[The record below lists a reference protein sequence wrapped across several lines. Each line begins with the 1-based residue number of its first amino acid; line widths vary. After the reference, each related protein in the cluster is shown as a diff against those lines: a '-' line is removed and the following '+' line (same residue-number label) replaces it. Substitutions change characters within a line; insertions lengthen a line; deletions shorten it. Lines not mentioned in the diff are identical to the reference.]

1 MKTNVVKQQTYTSV
15 EDYEANCYQLFPS
28 ISKRKNIGGKTYFVR
43 RYFKS
48 AGISTA
54 TKTLK
59 SPCRALLRNRLLEIR
74 GDVMKQKNYIAG
86 LYFRLSQED
95 ERQGESVSIEN
106 QRTMLRKY
114 AEEHG
119 FEIHGEYIDDGIS
132 GTTFDRPEV
141 QRLLDDAKT
150 GVINTIIVKDLS
162 RFGRNYIEVGQYVD
176 YVFPAFGIRFIAIQD
191 NVDTAN
197 RDSGAMEM
205 MPIMNVF
212 NEWHAA
218 NTSKKI
224 RAVLKS
230 NAKDGK
236 YHARKAPYG
245 YVKSDTEKKTPI
257 IDEEAAAVVKRI
269 FEMRA
274 SGLSPHKIA
283 DTLNEENIPNPSKYS
298 MDKYGIVGKRN
309 HFGLWSFCAV
319 NSILNNPTYLGH
331 MAQQR
336 WSSVSYKNHKRYKKD
351 ESEWV
356 VVHNTHEAIITQE
369 LWDKV
374 REVEKSVAQGRKT
387 KRGYTHPLSG
397 FLFCADCGGKMKLNY
412 INRNGKIDFNFN
424 CGNHMRIGK
433 AYCFSHFIQA
443 KDIEA
448 IVLDDIREMAQRIV
462 LDEKTIREDFI
473 RHNAE
478 LADKAIKT
486 AKKEL
491 QVKRKRTEELS
502 RLMQLAYEDRL
513 KGKMPEDICIGFIQ
527 KYSEEQKKIE
537 AEIAEL
543 EERLTETTNTIQ
555 SADEF
560 IRNIKKYLEAPE
572 LTREMCYELI
582 DRIIVGGHP
591 KHTGKEREISIVYKV
606 DIASVL
612 RYKLNNLN
620 K

>member
-1 MKTNVVKQQTYTSV
+1 
-15 EDYEANCYQLFPS
+15 
-28 ISKRKNIGGKTYFVR
+28 
-43 RYFKS
+43 
-48 AGISTA
+48 
-54 TKTLK
+54 
-59 SPCRALLRNRLLEIR
+59 
-74 GDVMKQKNYIAG
+74 MKQKTYIAG
-86 LYFRLSQED
+86 LYYRLSQED
-95 ERQGESVSIEN
+95 ERQGESVSIDN
-106 QRTMLRKY
+106 QRAILRKY

-119 FEIHGEYIDDGIS
+119 FEIHDEYIDDGVS

-162 RFGRNYIEVGQYVD
+162 RCGRNYIEVGQYVD

-191 NVDTAN
+191 NVDTEN

-230 NAKDGK
+230 NARDGK

-245 YVKSDTEKKTPI
+245 YVKSDTEKKTPV

-269 FEMRA
+269 FEMHA

-283 DTLNEENIPNPSKYS
+283 DILNEENIPNPSKYS

-356 VVHNTHEAIITQE
+356 VVHNTHEPIITQE

-397 FLFCADCGGKMKLNY
+397 FLYCADCGGKMKMNS
-412 INRNGKIDFNFN
+412 INRNGKVDFNFN
-424 CGNHMRIGK
+424 CGNHVRLGK
-433 AYCFSHFIQA
+433 SYCFSHFIQA

-448 IVLDDIREMAQRIV
+448 IVLDDIRTMAKRIV
-462 LDEKTIREDFI
+462 LDEKVIREDFI

-478 LADKAIKT
+478 LADKAIKS

-491 QVKRKRTEELS
+491 QAKRKRTEELS

-527 KYSEEQKKIE
+527 KYSEEQKKVN

-543 EERLTETTNTIQ
+543 EERLTETTNTIK

-572 LTREMCYELI
+572 LTREMCYELL
-582 DRIIVGGHP
+582 DRVVVGGHP
-591 KHTGKEREISIVYKV
+591 KHTGKERVIDIVYKV

-612 RYKLNNLN
+612 RYKLN

>member
-1 MKTNVVKQQTYTSV
+1 
-15 EDYEANCYQLFPS
+15 
-28 ISKRKNIGGKTYFVR
+28 
-43 RYFKS
+43 
-48 AGISTA
+48 
-54 TKTLK
+54 
-59 SPCRALLRNRLLEIR
+59 
-74 GDVMKQKNYIAG
+74 MKQKHYIAG
-86 LYFRLSQED
+86 LYYRLSQED
-95 ERQGESVSIEN
+95 ERQGESVSIDN
-106 QRTMLRKY
+106 QRTILRKY

-119 FEIHGEYIDDGIS
+119 FAIHDEYIDDGVS
-132 GTTFDRPEV
+132 GTTFQRPEV

-191 NVDTAN
+191 NVDTEN

-205 MPIMNVF
+205 MPIVNIF

-230 NAKDGK
+230 NARDGK

-257 IDEEAAAVVKRI
+257 VDEEAAAVVKRI

-283 DTLNEENIPNPSKYS
+283 DKLNEDKIPNPSKYS
-298 MDKYGIVGKRN
+298 FDKYGIVGKRN
-309 HFGLWSFCAV
+309 HFNLWAFCAV
-319 NSILNNPTYLGH
+319 NSILRNPTYLGH

-336 WSSVSYKNHKRYKKD
+336 WGSVSYKNHKRYKKD
-351 ESEWV
+351 ESEWIV
-356 VVHNTHEAIITQE
+356 VKNTHEPIITQE

-374 REVEKSVAQGRKT
+374 REVEKSVSQGRKT

-412 INRNGKIDFNFN
+412 INRDGKLYFNFN
-424 CGNHMRIGK
+424 CGNHLRLGK
-433 AYCFSHFIQA
+433 SYCFSHFIQA

-448 IVLDDIREMAQRIV
+448 IVLDDIQTMAQRIV

-478 LADKAIKT
+478 LADKAIKS

-491 QVKRKRTEELS
+491 QAKRKRTEELS

-527 KYSEEQKKIE
+527 KYSNEQKRLE
-537 AEIAEL
+537 NEITEL

-555 SADEF
+555 STDDF

-591 KHTGKEREISIVYKV
+591 KHTGKEREIDIVYKV

-612 RYKLNNLN
+612 RHKL
-620 K
+620 KK

>member
-1 MKTNVVKQQTYTSV
+1 
-15 EDYEANCYQLFPS
+15 
-28 ISKRKNIGGKTYFVR
+28 
-43 RYFKS
+43 
-48 AGISTA
+48 
-54 TKTLK
+54 
-59 SPCRALLRNRLLEIR
+59 
-74 GDVMKQKNYIAG
+74 MKQKHYIAG
-86 LYFRLSQED
+86 LYYRLSQED
-95 ERQGESVSIEN
+95 ERQGESVSIDN
-106 QRTMLRKY
+106 QRTILRKY
-114 AEEHG
+114 AEERG
-119 FEIHGEYIDDGIS
+119 FEIHDEYIDDGIS
-132 GTTFDRPEV
+132 GTTFQRPEV

-191 NVDTAN
+191 NVDTEN
-197 RDSGAMEM
+197 RDSNAMEM

-283 DTLNEENIPNPSKYS
+283 DKLNEDNIPNPSKYS
-298 MDKYGIVGKRN
+298 FDKYGIVGKRN
-309 HFGLWSFCAV
+309 HFRLWSFVAV
-319 NSILNNPTYLGH
+319 NSILQNPTYLGH

-336 WSSVSYKNHKRYKKD
+336 WSSVSYKNHKRYKRD
-351 ESEWV
+351 ESEWIV
-356 VVHNTHEAIITQE
+356 VKNTHEPIITQE

-412 INRNGKIDFNFN
+412 INRDGKLYFNFN
-424 CGNHMRIGK
+424 CGNHLRLGK
-433 AYCFSHFIQA
+433 SYCFSHFIRA

-448 IVLDDIREMAQRIV
+448 IVLDDIQTMAQRIV

-478 LADKAIKT
+478 LADQAIKS
-486 AKKEL
+486 AKKGL
-491 QVKRKRTEELS
+491 QIKRKRKEELS

-527 KYSEEQKKIE
+527 RYSDEQKKLE
-537 AEIAEL
+537 AEIEEL
-543 EERLTETTNTIQ
+543 EAKLIETENTIQ
-555 SADEF
+555 SADDF

-591 KHTGKEREISIVYKV
+591 KHTGKEREIDIVYKV

-612 RYKLNNLN
+612 RHKL
-620 K
+620 KK

>member
-1 MKTNVVKQQTYTSV
+1 
-15 EDYEANCYQLFPS
+15 
-28 ISKRKNIGGKTYFVR
+28 
-43 RYFKS
+43 
-48 AGISTA
+48 
-54 TKTLK
+54 
-59 SPCRALLRNRLLEIR
+59 
-74 GDVMKQKNYIAG
+74 MKQKHYIAG
-86 LYFRLSQED
+86 LYYRLSQED
-95 ERQGESVSIEN
+95 ERQGESVSIDN
-106 QRTMLRKY
+106 QRTILRKY
-114 AEEHG
+114 AEERG
-119 FEIHGEYIDDGIS
+119 FTIHDEYIDDGVS
-132 GTTFDRPEV
+132 GTTFQRPEV

-191 NVDTAN
+191 NVDTEN

-230 NAKDGK
+230 NAREGK

-257 IDEEAAAVVKRI
+257 VDEEAAAVVKRI

-283 DTLNEENIPNPSKYS
+283 DKLNEDKIPNPSKYS
-298 MDKYGIVGKRN
+298 FDKYGIVGKRN
-309 HFGLWSFCAV
+309 HFNLWAFCAV
-319 NSILNNPTYLGH
+319 NSILRNPTYLGH

-336 WSSVSYKNHKRYKKD
+336 WGSVSYKNHKRYKKD
-351 ESEWV
+351 ESEWIV
-356 VVHNTHEAIITQE
+356 VKNTHEPIITQE

-412 INRNGKIDFNFN
+412 INQDGKLYFNFN
-424 CGNHMRIGK
+424 CGNHLRLGK
-433 AYCFSHFIQA
+433 SYCFSHFIRA

-448 IVLDDIREMAQRIV
+448 IVPDDIQTMAQRIV

-478 LADKAIKT
+478 LADQAIKS
-486 AKKEL
+486 AKKGL
-491 QVKRKRTEELS
+491 QIKRKRKEELS

-527 KYSEEQKKIE
+527 MYSDEQKRLE
-537 AEIAEL
+537 NEITEL

-555 SADEF
+555 SADDF

-591 KHTGKEREISIVYKV
+591 KHTGKEREIDIVYKV

-612 RYKLNNLN
+612 RHKL
-620 K
+620 KK

>member
-1 MKTNVVKQQTYTSV
+1 
-15 EDYEANCYQLFPS
+15 
-28 ISKRKNIGGKTYFVR
+28 
-43 RYFKS
+43 
-48 AGISTA
+48 
-54 TKTLK
+54 
-59 SPCRALLRNRLLEIR
+59 
-74 GDVMKQKNYIAG
+74 MKQKHYIAG
-86 LYFRLSQED
+86 LYYRLSQED
-95 ERQGESVSIEN
+95 ECQGESVSIDN
-106 QRTMLRKY
+106 QRTILRKY

-119 FEIHGEYIDDGIS
+119 FEIHGEYIDDGVS

-191 NVDTAN
+191 NVDTEN

-336 WSSVSYKNHKRYKKD
+336 WSSISYKNHKRYKRD
-351 ESEWV
+351 ENEWIV
-356 VVHNTHEAIITQE
+356 VKNTHEPIITQE

-397 FLFCADCGGKMKLNY
+397 FLYCA
-412 INRNGKIDFNFN
+412 
-424 CGNHMRIGK
+424 
-433 AYCFSHFIQA
+433 FSHFIQA

-448 IVLDDIREMAQRIV
+448 IVLNDIREMAQRIV
-462 LDEKTIREDFI
+462 LDEKAIREDFI

-478 LADKAIKT
+478 LADKAVKS

-502 RLMQLAYEDRL
+502 RLMQIAYEDRL
-513 KGKMPEDICIGFIQ
+513 KGKIPEDICLNFIQ
-527 KYSEEQKKIE
+527 RYSEEQKELE

-572 LTREMCYELI
+572 LTREMCYELL
-582 DRIIVGGHP
+582 DRVVVGGHP
-591 KHTGKEREISIVYKV
+591 KHTGKERVIDIVYKV

-612 RYKLNNLN
+612 RYKLNNPN

>member
-1 MKTNVVKQQTYTSV
+1 
-15 EDYEANCYQLFPS
+15 
-28 ISKRKNIGGKTYFVR
+28 
-43 RYFKS
+43 
-48 AGISTA
+48 
-54 TKTLK
+54 
-59 SPCRALLRNRLLEIR
+59 
-74 GDVMKQKNYIAG
+74 MKQKHYIAG
-86 LYFRLSQED
+86 LYYRLSQED
-95 ERQGESVSIEN
+95 ERQGESVSIDN
-106 QRTMLRKY
+106 QRTILRKY
-114 AEEHG
+114 AEERG
-119 FEIHGEYIDDGIS
+119 FEIHDEYIDDGIS
-132 GTTFDRPEV
+132 GTTFQRPEV

-150 GVINTIIVKDLS
+150 DVINTIIVKDLS

-191 NVDTAN
+191 NVDTEN
-197 RDSGAMEM
+197 RDSNAMEM

-230 NAKDGK
+230 NAREGK

-257 IDEEAAAVVKRI
+257 VDEEAAAVVKRI

-283 DTLNEENIPNPSKYS
+283 DKLNEDKIPNPSKYS
-298 MDKYGIVGKRN
+298 FDKYGIVGKRN
-309 HFGLWSFCAV
+309 HFNLWAFCAV
-319 NSILNNPTYLGH
+319 NSILRNPTYLGH

-336 WSSVSYKNHKRYKKD
+336 WGSVSYKNHKRYKKD
-351 ESEWV
+351 ESEWIV
-356 VVHNTHEAIITQE
+356 VKNTHEPIITQE

-412 INRNGKIDFNFN
+412 INQDGKLYFNFN
-424 CGNHMRIGK
+424 CGNHLRLGK
-433 AYCFSHFIQA
+433 SYCFSHFIRA

-448 IVLDDIREMAQRIV
+448 IVLDDIQTMAQRIV

-478 LADKAIKT
+478 LADQAIKS
-486 AKKEL
+486 AKKGL
-491 QVKRKRTEELS
+491 QIKRKRKEELS

-527 KYSEEQKKIE
+527 MYSDEQKRLE
-537 AEIAEL
+537 NEITEL

-555 SADEF
+555 SADDF

-591 KHTGKEREISIVYKV
+591 KHTGKEREIDIVYKV

-612 RYKLNNLN
+612 RHKL
-620 K
+620 KK

>member
-1 MKTNVVKQQTYTSV
+1 
-15 EDYEANCYQLFPS
+15 
-28 ISKRKNIGGKTYFVR
+28 
-43 RYFKS
+43 
-48 AGISTA
+48 
-54 TKTLK
+54 
-59 SPCRALLRNRLLEIR
+59 
-74 GDVMKQKNYIAG
+74 MKQKHYIAG
-86 LYFRLSQED
+86 LYYRLSQED
-95 ERQGESVSIEN
+95 ERQGESVSIDN
-106 QRTMLRKY
+106 QRTILRKY
-114 AEEHG
+114 AEERG
-119 FEIHGEYIDDGIS
+119 FTIHDEYIDDGVS
-132 GTTFDRPEV
+132 GTTFQRPEV

-191 NVDTAN
+191 NVDTEN

-230 NAKDGK
+230 NAREGK

-257 IDEEAAAVVKRI
+257 VDEEAAAVVKRI

-283 DTLNEENIPNPSKYS
+283 DKLNEDKIPNPSKYS
-298 MDKYGIVGKRN
+298 FDKYGIVGKRN
-309 HFGLWSFCAV
+309 HFNLWAFCAV
-319 NSILNNPTYLGH
+319 NSILRNPTYLGH

-336 WSSVSYKNHKRYKKD
+336 WGSVSYKNHKRYKKD
-351 ESEWV
+351 ESEWIV
-356 VVHNTHEAIITQE
+356 VKNTHEPIITQE

-412 INRNGKIDFNFN
+412 INQDGKLYFNFN
-424 CGNHMRIGK
+424 CGNHLRLGK
-433 AYCFSHFIQA
+433 SYCFSHFIRA

-448 IVLDDIREMAQRIV
+448 IVLDDIQTMAQRIV

-478 LADKAIKT
+478 LADQAIKS
-486 AKKEL
+486 AKKGL
-491 QVKRKRTEELS
+491 QIKRKRKEELS

-527 KYSEEQKKIE
+527 MYSDEQKR
-537 AEIAEL
+537 L
-543 EERLTETTNTIQ
+543 EN
-555 SADEF
+555 
-560 IRNIKKYLEAPE
+560 
-572 LTREMCYELI
+572 
-582 DRIIVGGHP
+582 G
-591 KHTGKEREISIVYKV
+591 
-606 DIASVL
+606 
-612 RYKLNNLN
+612 NL
-620 K
+620 KSD

>member
-1 MKTNVVKQQTYTSV
+1 
-15 EDYEANCYQLFPS
+15 
-28 ISKRKNIGGKTYFVR
+28 
-43 RYFKS
+43 
-48 AGISTA
+48 
-54 TKTLK
+54 
-59 SPCRALLRNRLLEIR
+59 
-74 GDVMKQKNYIAG
+74 MKQKHYIAG
-86 LYFRLSQED
+86 LYYRLSQED
-95 ERQGESVSIEN
+95 ERQGESVSIDN
-106 QRTMLRKY
+106 QRTILRKY
-114 AEEHG
+114 AEERG
-119 FEIHGEYIDDGIS
+119 FEIHDEYIDDGVS
-132 GTTFDRPEV
+132 GTTFDRPDV

-191 NVDTAN
+191 NVDTEN

-230 NAKDGK
+230 NARDGK

-257 IDEEAAAVVKRI
+257 IDEEAAAVVKCI

-274 SGLSPHKIA
+274 SDLSPHKIA
-283 DTLNEENIPNPSKYS
+283 DILNEENIPNPSKYS

-319 NSILNNPTYLGH
+319 NSILKNPTYLGH

-336 WSSVSYKNHKRYKKD
+336 WSSISYKNHKRYKRD

-356 VVHNTHEAIITQE
+356 IVRNTHEAIITQE

-448 IVLDDIREMAQRIV
+448 IVLDDIRTMAQRIV
-462 LDEKTIREDFI
+462 LDEKAIREDFI

-478 LADKAIKT
+478 LADRAIKT

-491 QVKRKRTEELS
+491 QAKRKRAEELS

-527 KYSEEQKKIE
+527 KYSDEQKKVE

-543 EERLTETTNTIQ
+543 EEKLTETTNTIQ

-560 IRNIKKYLEAPE
+560 IRNIKKYLEALE
-572 LTREMCYELI
+572 LTREMCYELL
-582 DRIIVGGHP
+582 DRVVVGGHP
-591 KHTGKEREISIVYKV
+591 KHTGKEREIDIVYKV

-612 RYKLNNLN
+612 RHKLN